1 MLIGL
6 YSETYIAITHCGIKK
21 GCKNHYF
28 VNIYLFNAIYRRQF
42 NNLKFDQIT
51 LINHSDHIIKLKL
64 NF

>member
-1 MLIGL
+1 MHIGL
-6 YSETYIAITHCGIKK
+6 YLERRIAIAHNDRKM